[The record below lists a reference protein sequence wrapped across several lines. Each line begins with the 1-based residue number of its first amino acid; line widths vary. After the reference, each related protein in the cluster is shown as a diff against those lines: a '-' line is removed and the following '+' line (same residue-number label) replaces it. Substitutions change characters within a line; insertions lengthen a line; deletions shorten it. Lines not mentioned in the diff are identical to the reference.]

1 MHQAPSSP
9 STFSRSDR
17 TRGAEQALLWS
28 ALGSLL
34 LVLSPRAA
42 AVPAFARQT
51 GSSCA
56 DCHIGAYGPALTPY
70 GMRFKL
76 GGYTDSDGN
85 GTKIPVSAQLT
96 ATRSVPA
103 RGESRTRFSEADL
116 YLAGR
121 ITDNVGGYVKVA
133 RTNNGKND
141 YTTRLDNVDLR
152 AVVKSFQLGG
162 KDTLLGVS
170 VNNNPGSQD
179 PIGMLPNASGL
190 GPASAYA
197 SSTTL
202 LNQSSLSNR
211 VIGTSVYGLYDR
223 NWYGELGTYTALP
236 LSTQDDLGYAI
247 GGDPGK
253 LSDTGYLRLS
263 YMKDLKRQFFSAGV
277 VALTTR
283 RQLPRSTGPRD
294 DFTDLG
300 YDLNYQFLGTRE
312 HILKLGYLNIYERR
326 RYGSALIDPT
336 NPALAGPRRASVRD
350 QSISLNYTYK
360 QSYSLLLAHFINTGS
375 DDPFRYRPY
384 GAPDTTSNLI
394 SASWAPFGKDD
405 SYSSI
410 SNLRLSATWFRFSK
424 FNGSTD
430 NVFGATPVTRPRDLN
445 QFALSLSLAF

>member
-1 MHQAPSSP
+1 MQTTPSPSSFFRP
-9 STFSRSDR
+9 GTL
-17 TRGAEQALLWS
+17 RGAEQVLLWS
-28 ALGSLL
+28 TLGSLL
-34 LVLSPRAA
+34 LLASPRAA

-76 GGYTDSDGN
+76 NGYTDSDGN
-85 GTKIPVSAQLT
+85 GIKIPASAQLT
-96 ATRSVPA
+96 GTRSVPV
-103 RGESRTRFSEADL
+103 RGKTNNQLSEADL

-121 ITDNVGGYVKVA
+121 VSDNVGGYIKVSS
-133 RTNNGKND
+133 TNNGKD
-141 YTTRLDNVDLR
+141 KFTTKLDNVDLR
-152 AVVKSFQLGG
+152 FVAKTFKLGG
-162 KDTLLGVS
+162 KDALLGVS

-179 PIGMLPNASGL
+179 PIGVLPNASGL

-197 SSTTL
+197 GSTTL

-211 VIGTSVYGLYDR
+211 VIGTSVYGVYDR
-223 NWYGELGTYTALP
+223 NWYGEIGTYNALP
-236 LSTQDDLGYAI
+236 VSTQDDLGYAV

-263 YMKDLKRQFFSAGV
+263 YMKDMKKQFFSAGV
-277 VALTTR
+277 VALTTH

-326 RYGSALIDPT
+326 RYGSALIDPAD
-336 NPALAGPRRASVRD
+336 PSVAGLRRGSIRD
-350 QSISLNYTYK
+350 QSINLSYTYK
-360 QSYSLLLAHFINTGS
+360 QSYGLLLAHFINTGS
-375 DDPFRYRPY
+375 ADPFRYSPY
-384 GAPDTTSNLI
+384 GTPDTTSNLI

-405 SYSSI
+405 SFTSI
-410 SNLRLSATWFRFSK
+410 ANLRLSATWFRFSK
-424 FNGSTD
+424 FNGTTG
-430 NVFGATPVTRPRDLN
+430 NVFGALPVTRPHDLN
-445 QFALSLSLAF
+445 QFSLALSLAF